1 MGRSRATALA
11 AACVAAVIG
20 LLATG
25 AAAAFVHARE
35 WDNARSL
42 IDRTTLSARAAVQ
55 FELQRYTDALKT
67 VAGGLGGQDPVTP
80 AGFDA
85 ATAPLA
91 GLDLRGVSAVALM
104 VPATSDRVAQTQATW
119 RDRGATG
126 LTLRPEGT
134 GEHLFAVLQR
144 PLDGSPRT
152 DGADISP
159 VPEPTAALLR
169 ARTTGTTTVSDP
181 FVLARDRDRPDASE
195 QRSVAFA
202 TPVTDAAGRFQAWV
216 VIGVRAADLLNR
228 LLTAGAK
235 GWFRVDVH
243 AGSGALPIARVTG
256 PGKGRPELTAA
267 GDLVVADQRWTM
279 RIAADRSALPG
290 TDSPLDTGIAAGGVA
305 LTGLVTAL
313 VYVLAT
319 IRRRLESEVY
329 TATAEARAA
338 EREARRQ
345 AGLLGAVMDS
355 IGDGVS
361 VMDGDGRFI
370 LSNPAAQAL
379 VGGPVEPTEPDDW
392 PRRYGLFKANGVTP
406 FEVAELPI
414 MQALRGERVTDVEM
428 VVRNPG
434 RPEGGRLNVSA
445 RPLDPGAGQPGA
457 VAVFHDITERH
468 AAEDA
473 IRRLNAELEDR
484 VDRRTAQLAARA
496 EQLRA
501 ANAELEAFSY
511 SVSHDLRAPLR
522 AVDGFARMLELDYA
536 TRLDDTGRRYVA
548 RVRAGAQTMGELID
562 GLLAFSRLQRQELS
576 HEEVRLR
583 SLVEE
588 VWDEL
593 APDRVGRR
601 VELVVGDLPPAA
613 GDRRLI
619 RQVVANL
626 LHNALKYTR
635 SRDVAEI
642 EVGFTDDAYFV
653 KDNGAGFDSQYADRL
668 FQVFQRLH
676 RAEDYEG
683 TGVGLAL
690 ASRIVHRHGG
700 RIWAEGATDRGAVF
714 HFTLPRKETTDDAGA
729 AGRGQPVRPGVGA
742 ARV

>member
-1 MGRSRATALA
+1 M
-11 AACVAAVIG
+11 VAVIG

-25 AAAAFVHARE
+25 AAAALVHAHE

-91 GLDLRGVSAVALM
+91 GLDLRGVTAVALM

-119 RDRGATG
+119 RDRGVTG
-126 LTLRPEGT
+126 LTLKPEGT
-134 GEHLFAVLQR
+134 GEHFFAVLQR
-144 PLDGSPRT
+144 ALDGSPRT
-152 DGADISP
+152 VGADISP

-169 ARTTGTTTVSDP
+169 ARTSGGTTVSDP
-181 FVLARDRDRPDASE
+181 YVLIRDRGRPDEA
-195 QRSVAFA
+195 QKRSVVFA

-228 LLTAGAK
+228 LLPAGAK
-235 GWFRVDVH
+235 GWFQVDVH

-256 PGKGRPELTAA
+256 SDKGRPELTAVA
-267 GDLVVADQRWTM
+267 DLVIADQQWTM
-279 RIAADRSALPG
+279 RVAADRSALPG
-290 TDSPLDTGIAAGGVA
+290 TDTPLDTGIAAGGVA
-305 LTGLVTAL
+305 LTGLLTAL

-319 IRRRLESEVY
+319 VRRRLESEVY

-355 IGDGVS
+355 IGDGVA

-370 LSNPAAQAL
+370 LSNPAARSL
-379 VGGPVEPTEPDDW
+379 VGSPVESADPDDW
-392 PRRYGLFKANGVTP
+392 ANRYGLFKADGVSA
-406 FEVAELPI
+406 FAIAEMPI
-414 MQALRGERVTDVEM
+414 IRALHGEWVTDEEM
-428 VVRNPG
+428 IARNPG
-434 RPEGGRLNVSA
+434 RPDGARLNVSA
-445 RPLDPGAGQPGA
+445 RPLDPAAGQPGA
-457 VAVFHDITERH
+457 VAVFHDVTDRR

-473 IRRLNAELEDR
+473 VRRLNAELEDR

-536 TRLDDTGRRYVA
+536 TFLDDTGRRYVA

-576 HEEVRLR
+576 HEEVRLDR
-583 SLVEE
+583 LVDE

-635 SRDVAEI
+635 SRAETRI

-653 KDNGAGFDSQYADRL
+653 KDNGAGFDSQYVDRL

-690 ASRIVHRHGG
+690 ASRIVLRHGG
-700 RIWAEGATDRGAVF
+700 RIWAEGETDRGATF
-714 HFTLPRKETTDDAGA
+714 HFTLPKLSHERKGATDVVSADAGA
-729 AGRGQPVRPGVGA
+729 AGGGQPVRPGVGA